1 MGDPGTGCCGSAAV
15 LLKPRCPAISPG
27 AAPVWR
33 MLKGGSWLHS
43 HSTVGSVSPPPG
55 LRGLVDDN
63 VLDDQLLD
71 GELLGVRVRLGVLK
85 ETEEEV
91 DRLDGPST
99 WG

>member
-1 MGDPGTGCCGSAAV
+1 
-15 LLKPRCPAISPG
+15 
-27 AAPVWR
+27 
-33 MLKGGSWLHS
+33 
-43 HSTVGSVSPPPG
+43 VGSVSPPPG

-71 GELLGVRVRLGVLK
+71 GELLGVRVRLGVLE

-99 WG
+99 